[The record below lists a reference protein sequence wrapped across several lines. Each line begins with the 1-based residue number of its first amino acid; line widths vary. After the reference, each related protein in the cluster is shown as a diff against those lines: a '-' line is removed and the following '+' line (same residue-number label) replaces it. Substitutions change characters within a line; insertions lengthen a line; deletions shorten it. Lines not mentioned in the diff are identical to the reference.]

1 MIYVS
6 LGSSFASGPGITPV
20 ANRRAL
26 RSSKNYPSIIAQTLG
41 AEKHIDVSTAGATLL
56 DIVSKPTLL
65 STPQIESITAK
76 VDLITITAG
85 GNDLGYIS
93 AMTKDSARKHLAG
106 QLLLPKTQSD
116 ELPEEDLIARFHK
129 VFDAFRSRAPKARI
143 IVVGYPILLGS
154 DATPDN
160 TGFTSAEL
168 SHHKSIGQK
177 LEEVTEKACKDQS
190 NVTFLS
196 IWDESSEHGVGSQDP
211 WVWGNESVIKGFL
224 WSGPVP
230 WHPNPRGMEEIAR
243 IVCSK
248 ITSKGEQKSRI

>member
-26 RSSKNYPSIIAQTLG
+26 RSSRNYPSIIAQTLG
-41 AEKHIDVSTAGATLL
+41 AEKHIDVSTAGATLQ

-65 STPQIESITAK
+65 STPQIESIDAN

-93 AMTKDSARKHLAG
+93 AMTKDSARKNLAG
-106 QLLLPKTQSD
+106 KLLLPKTQSNG
-116 ELPEEDLIARFHK
+116 LTEEDLIARFHN
-129 VFDAFRSRAPKARI
+129 VFDAIRSRAPKARI
-143 IVVGYPILLGS
+143 IVVGYPVLLGG
-154 DATPDN
+154 DATSDN
-160 TGFTSAEL
+160 TGFSPAEF
-168 SHHKSIGQK
+168 SNHKSMGQK
-177 LEEVTEKACKDQS
+177 LEEITEKACKGQN

-196 IWDESSEHGVGSQDP
+196 IWNESNEHGVGSQDP

-230 WHPNPRGMEEIAR
+230 WHPNPRGMEKIAR
-243 IVCSK
+243 IVCSR